1 MAKLIIGTN
10 KQTVVP
16 AIVRDK
22 SPEIYRVFRVNN
34 GKIENS
40 ISTPFMPL
48 PSTAT
53 DIESYCYFGAY
64 KNTPASVL
72 SGIIDLSSLTTLSGV
87 SACNY
92 MFYNCDGITSV
103 DLSGLTTVSGDS
115 ACLNMFYNCDGIT
128 SVDLSGLTTI
138 SGQSACYSMFRNC
151 DGITSVDLSGLT
163 TISGQS
169 ACYSMFGYCTG
180 LTSVDL
186 SGLTSLTGFN
196 CCSSMFE
203 RCQSLTSL
211 SFPALTSNSFGVYK
225 NQFTNLISGVTGCT
239 IHLPSNLDPQSG
251 STVISS
257 LTGYPNFGGTNTT
270 VLFDLP
276 ATE

>member
-138 SGQSACYSMFRNC
+138 SGQSACYSMF
-151 DGITSVDLSGLT
+151 
-163 TISGQS
+163 
-169 ACYSMFGYCTG
+169 GYCTG